1 METKEIKE
9 YHDNGQLAYE
19 ETIVLLP
26 KNKEHLYPQRT
37 QHSDGYCWIRT
48 GIQAKYHD
56 NGILAWELER
66 NNKGEVISSKKGYRK
81 DGTAIQY

>member
-9 YHDNGQLAYE
+9 YHDNGKLAYE
-19 ETIVLLP
+19 ETIVILP
-26 KNKEHLYPQRT
+26 KDKEHLYQNRL
-37 QHSDGYCWIRT
+37 QHKDGYCWIRT

-56 NGILAWELER
+56 NGILAWELTR
-66 NNKGEVISSKKGYRK
+66 NKDGEVIDSKKGRRK